1 MLTLTIHNDVSEMA
15 ALEPFVEQ
23 ISEEYGLDMAFSFQ
37 LHLSLDEAVSNVV
50 NYAYGEQ
57 KDMPIMIEAQEMTV
71 GDRRQLLLRLIDN
84 GMEFNP
90 LAEAPEVDVT
100 LSAEE
105 RQVGG
110 LGIFLIRQV
119 MDEVSYERKSGQNQL
134 TMIKYL

>member
-1 MLTLTIHNDVSEMA
+1 MA

>member
-37 LHLSLDEAVSNVV
+37 LQLSLDEAVSNVV

-57 KDMPIMIEAQEMTV
+57 KGMPITIEAQEATV
-71 GDRRQLLLRLIDN
+71 GDRRQLELRLIDN
-84 GMEFNP
+84 GVEFNP

-100 LSAEE
+100 LSAED

-119 MDEVSYERKSGQNQL
+119 MDEVSYERKSDQNLL

>member
-119 MDEVSYERKSGQNQL
+119 MDEVSYERKSDQNLL

>member
-1 MLTLTIHNDVSEMA
+1 MLTLTIHNDVSEMV

-37 LHLSLDEAVSNVV
+37 LQLSLDEAVSNVV

-57 KDMPIMIEAQEMTV
+57 KGMPITIEAQEATV
-71 GDRRQLLLRLIDN
+71 GDRRQLELRLIDN
-84 GMEFNP
+84 GVEFNP

-100 LSAEE
+100 LSAED

-119 MDEVSYERKSGQNQL
+119 MDEVSYERKSDQNLL

>member
-1 MLTLTIHNDVSEMA
+1 MLTLTIHNDVSEMT

-37 LHLSLDEAVSNVV
+37 LQLSLDEAVSNVV

-57 KDMPIMIEAQEMTV
+57 KDMPITIEAQVITSE
-71 GDRRQLLLRLIDN
+71 DRRQLMLRLIDN
-84 GMEFNP
+84 GIEFNP
-90 LAEAPEVDVT
+90 LEEAPEVDVT

-119 MDEVSYERKSGQNQL
+119 MDEVRYERQDGQNQL

>member
-1 MLTLTIHNDVSEMA
+1 MLTLTIHNDVSEMT

-37 LHLSLDEAVSNVV
+37 LQLSLDEAVSNVV

-57 KDMPIMIEAQEMTV
+57 KDMPITIEAQVITSE
-71 GDRRQLLLRLIDN
+71 DRRQLMLRLIDN
-84 GMEFNP
+84 GIEFNP
-90 LAEAPEVDVT
+90 LEEAPEVDVT

-119 MDEVSYERKSGQNQL
+119 MDEVKYERQDGQNQL

>member
-1 MLTLTIHNDVSEMA
+1 MA

-23 ISEEYGLDMAFSFQ
+23 ISEEYDLDMAFSFQ

-57 KDMPIMIEAQEMTV
+57 KDMPITIEAQDTTV
-71 GDRRQLLLRLIDN
+71 GDRRQLVLRLIDN

>member
-1 MLTLTIHNDVSEMA
+1 MA

-57 KDMPIMIEAQEMTV
+57 KDMPITIEAQDTTV
-71 GDRRQLLLRLIDN
+71 GDRRQLVLRLIDN

>member
-37 LHLSLDEAVSNVV
+37 LQLSLDEAVSNVV

-57 KDMPIMIEAQEMTV
+57 KDMPITIEAQETTE
-71 GDRRQLLLRLIDN
+71 GERRQLELRLIDN
-84 GMEFNP
+84 GVEFNP
-90 LAEAPEVDVT
+90 LAEAPDVDVT
-100 LSAEE
+100 LSAED

-119 MDEVSYERKSGQNQL
+119 MDEVSYERKSDQNLL

>member
-37 LHLSLDEAVSNVV
+37 LQLSLDEAVSNVV

-57 KDMPIMIEAQEMTV
+57 KGMPITIEAQEATV
-71 GDRRQLLLRLIDN
+71 GDRRQLELRLIDN
-84 GMEFNP
+84 GVEFNP
-90 LAEAPEVDVT
+90 LSEAPEVDVT
-100 LSAEE
+100 LSAED

-119 MDEVSYERKSGQNQL
+119 MDEVSYERKSDQNLL